1 MKKIILTAFVAAAA
15 ILAVSCQPQII
26 KGGSPSA
33 PVSEEALAAAFIID
47 GQYAD
52 AACTV
57 PQTDGNYIAY
67 HTSPAMNVQITYVK
81 GEVESTLATGSS
93 GVFYLYPK
101 RKANP
106 EQEFNI
112 KTLNQDGTLTSA
124 KGRATVFVP
133 TKLKPEYE
141 LLLTDAGVQTWTW
154 NDECVCGGKGWCY
167 GEGGNTGA
175 GTDFTALDF
184 DGAWWGAQ
192 DNAHFE
198 GYADVTED
206 GELKPDMCMEAY
218 MTFNEDGIC
227 TTYAPDGS
235 VVREGGYEIANY
247 DPERSSEWE
256 IGNINTTTPCT
267 LCPYCIHESGVMETS
282 FQLMYL
288 DGTYMALCDPE
299 SSEAGDWDNVTY
311 WMFKVK
317 K

>member
-15 ILAVSCQPQII
+15 IMAVSCQPQII
-26 KGGSPSA
+26 SGGTPSA
-33 PVSEEALAAAFIID
+33 PVTEDVLAAAIVID

-57 PQTDGNYIAY
+57 PQTDGNFIVY
-67 HTSPAMNVQITYVK
+67 HTSPAMNVQITKIKK
-81 GEVESTLATGSS
+81 GIEFVLATGSS
-93 GVFYLYPK
+93 GVFYVCPK
-101 RKANP
+101 RNADPN
-106 EQEFNI
+106 QEITI
-112 KTLNQDGTLTSA
+112 KTLNQDGSVSVA
-124 KGRATVFVP
+124 NSKVTVAVP
-133 TKLKPEYE
+133 TELKPEYK
-141 LLLTDAGVQTWTW
+141 LLLSEAGEQTWTW
-154 NDECVCGGKGWCY
+154 NDECVCGGEGWVY

-198 GYADVTED
+198 GYAGVTED
-206 GELKPDMCMEAY
+206 GQLKPDMCMEAY
-218 MTFNEDGIC
+218 MVFDEEGIC
-227 TTYAPDGS
+227 TTYAPDGA
-235 VVREGGYEIANY
+235 VVRQGGYEIANY

-256 IGNINTTTPCT
+256 LGNLNTTSPCT